1 MTTKLV
7 QQLKDNKILDEFF
20 SKSRI
25 HKALVNRSTSLLK
38 LLIIQK
44 AITEEELAMIWYNC
58 SLDEAIHIELYSV
71 IGEIADS
78 LEENHARFFV
88 EKIAPRAKSG
98 QLRNEEINF
107 LEEMATKSIKRG
119 QSQNTGFVL
128 ECLWSYLFENQSR

>member
-44 AITEEELAMIWYNC
+44 AITDEELAMIWNNC
-58 SLDEAIHIELYSV
+58 SLDEAIHIELFSV

-88 EKIAPRAKSG
+88 DKIAPRAKSG
-98 QLRNEEINF
+98 
-107 LEEMATKSIKRG
+107 
-119 QSQNTGFVL
+119 
-128 ECLWSYLFENQSR
+128 